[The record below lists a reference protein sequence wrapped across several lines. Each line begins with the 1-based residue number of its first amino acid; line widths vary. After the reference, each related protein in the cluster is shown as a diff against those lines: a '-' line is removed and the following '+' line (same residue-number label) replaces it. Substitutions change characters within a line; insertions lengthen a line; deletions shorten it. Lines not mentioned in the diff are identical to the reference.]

1 MKEIQIKAY
10 MCDKCGKIYTDKYL
24 AEICCK
30 QYYCEKCG
38 KPTPKYSLECNE
50 CKEKRI
56 YDNATKMTYEEYIK
70 KYPGYPIVDTD
81 NGEFFWELEDYI
93 DFINNETE
101 PPYPTYC
108 FGTFKERLEIDIED
122 VINSTNTNADAE
134 DDCGLEP
141 TKDLIDFID
150 NWNKENGRDLYYC
163 NQKIVIL
170 IDKEDYQK

>member
-10 MCDKCGKIYTDKYL
+10 IYDKRRKIYTDKYL

-56 YDNATKMTYEEYIK
+56 YDNAIKMTYEEYIK
-70 KYPGYPIVDTD
+70 KYPGYPIFDTV
-81 NGEFFWELEDYI
+81 NEKFYWELEDYL
-93 DFINNETE
+93 DFIYNETE

-108 FGTFKERLEIDIED
+108 FGAYKERLELDIEN
-122 VINSTNTNADAE
+122 VIDDINTNADAE
-134 DDCGLEP
+134 DDCGLEA
-141 TKDLIDFID
+141 TKDFIDFID
-150 NWNKENGRDLYYC
+150 NWNKKNGRDL
-163 NQKIVIL
+163 
-170 IDKEDYQK
+170 